1 MSAPVRPQTK
11 FAAAL
16 LAAGVVSAASVV
28 AVPEHRAL
36 PPVHANIAN
45 ASVVTDALYGFGDS
59 VGVLSSLVGIHVDAT
74 ISLPFEATLVALAA
88 AQHPELTPNAL
99 SYLVQR
105 FVNPIVG
112 PPIAAYPWET
122 ENTFAVIASLLPYP
136 LGPSATDPGWVNEAR
151 QAFAEAF
158 NSVLGQLPD
167 PMPGFDAVQAVM
179 NNTVLGGT
187 VVAGQYAVR
196 APLYMAWNIVN
207 YLGYLPANVAA
218 TVESAI
224 QDPGHIPG
232 LVSSLVY
239 GLLSPDAKVGLFGQL
254 LDNAVDPFTWL
265 PAPIGQSTNPNVGLA
280 NEFRKTIDDVTNGI
294 LSMLPTPVRPSAAQ
308 DPPAVLPT
316 GASTA
321 FGAATA
327 PMLRKAAEKS
337 STSTTVATP
346 SKDKQGKAASIKDL
360 ATHAL
365 TRGDHGKQTKSTR
378 TGSGRGSAAAHSR

>member
-36 PPVHANIAN
+36 PLVHANVAN
-45 ASVVTDALYGFGDS
+45 ASVITDALYGFGDS

-122 ENTFAVIASLLPYP
+122 ENTFAVIAGLLPYP
-136 LGPSATDPGWVNEAR
+136 LGPSATDPGWVNGAR

-167 PMPGFDAVQAVM
+167 PIPGFDAVQAVM
-179 NNTVLGGT
+179 NNTVLGAT

-207 YLGYLPANVAA
+207 YLGYLPANVEA

-232 LVSSLVY
+232 LVSNLVY

-280 NEFRKTIDDVTNGI
+280 NEFRKTIDDATNGI

-321 FGAATA
+321 FGAAAA
-327 PMLRKAAEKS
+327 PISRKAVEKPNP
-337 STSTTVATP
+337 STTLATP
-346 SKDKQGKAASIKDL
+346 GKDKQGKTASIKDR
-360 ATHAL
+360 ATRAL
-365 TRGDHGKQTKSTR
+365 TRGDHGKQAKTTQ

>member
-36 PPVHANIAN
+36 PLVHANVAN
-45 ASVVTDALYGFGDS
+45 ASVITDALYGFGDS

-167 PMPGFDAVQAVM
+167 PLPGFDAVQAVM
-179 NNTVLGGT
+179 DNTALGGT

-207 YLGYLPANVAA
+207 YLGYLPANVEA

-232 LVSSLVY
+232 LVSNLIY

-265 PAPIGQSTNPNVGLA
+265 PAPIGQSTNPNTGLA
-280 NEFRKTIDDVTNGI
+280 NEFRKTIDDATNGI
-294 LSMLPTPVRPSAAQ
+294 LSMLPAPVRPSAAQ

-321 FGAATA
+321 FVATA
-327 PMLRKAAEKS
+327 APVLRKTVEKPNP
-337 STSTTVATP
+337 STALATP
-346 SKDKQGKAASIKDL
+346 SKDKQGKVASIKDR
-360 ATHAL
+360 ATRAL
-365 TRGDHGKQTKSTR
+365 SRGGHGKLAKAT
-378 TGSGRGSAAAHSR
+378 